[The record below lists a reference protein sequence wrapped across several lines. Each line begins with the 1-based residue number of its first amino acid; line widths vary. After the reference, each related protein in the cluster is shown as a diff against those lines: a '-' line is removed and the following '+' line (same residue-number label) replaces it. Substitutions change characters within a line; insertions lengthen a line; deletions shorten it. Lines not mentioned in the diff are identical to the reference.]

1 MEIIIGVKTAIP
13 IYFSSIAGILIS
25 LWNLKKIQNASKNI
39 EEQIE
44 MSTSSLSSKELKKED
59 SEENKNLLQEKND
72 LNGSKNKFLPKN
84 ELKFF
89 KELGFY
95 FINENRYF
103 FLIFFIFSP
112 LIFAISYF
120 WLHWTFGICFILG
133 YLEFLLT
140 FWLSR
145 KIFIKM
151 MLRMNLRNDN
161 IELKNHNWDI
171 FTKFIIAALLLLN
184 LSTVIFSVFTILNV
198 FNYLF
203 HDINSDLL
211 KDQMKSKIIQP
222 NSKYSQFQIF
232 VICYAFYLVGKN
244 LLLLFNNM
252 WYSYHINRNTLRYL
266 KIYENH
272 ENKLINQSYGFYYN
286 MMSHI
291 HRHNILITEVIVL
304 STICLSEYKTS
315 ITVFF
320 IYLSAVLLFLL
331 ILISIIITLSY
342 HFKHLREFM
351 KMISVLDGAF
361 TYVFIMSFIFLF
373 YRFFIIQEVLVVD
386 RKTFNLASSFQY
398 VYLIMFLIAVLTKF
412 HRYLF
417 VSSYHTKKNKRFM
430 REEMYSYSMNLKLFL
445 KIGFNGIF
453 LYFTF
458 LFFGFLG
465 VIFVFFFLNF
475 ENIFYRMKKLVLT
488 FNMYI
493 KTILLFCGVCR
504 VHHINFNKLLN
515 ITDKSY
521 IFNFFLL
528 LFCIPLYHLAD
539 IKNKSTENFLGLNG
553 DFNTF
558 LSKLLIITV
567 SYLCSNFF
575 LLFYSR
581 ILCIGYKKFIKIN
594 RTNSTQKER
603 IMNLIKERHFFFIIS
618 GLIYLSYI
626 YLFYYYFS
634 HSDVLCVIIG
644 MAILIFQ
651 LIFKNKIRI
660 KKYWESP
667 YQKDY
672 NVENFMAINKELSQS
687 PRYLQSL
694 CELSFANILVE
705 VAKIMLITQFVMH
718 FIKKRY
724 VSFN

>member
-1 MEIIIGVKTAIP
+1 MEIIIGAKTAIP

-44 MSTSSLSSKELKKED
+44 MSTSSLSNKEKIIED
-59 SEENKNLLQEKND
+59 SEEKNTFIKEKSN
-72 LNGSKNKFLPKN
+72 LNQSSNEFLPKN

-120 WLHWTFGICFILG
+120 WLHWTFGICFIIG

-140 FWLSR
+140 FWLTR

-161 IELKNHNWDI
+161 IELKNHNWNI

-198 FNYLF
+198 FNYF
-203 HDINSDLL
+203 FNDINQDLVHSQTP
-211 KDQMKSKIIQP
+211 KTPHFKSK
-222 NSKYSQFQIF
+222 YTQFQIF

-244 LLLLFNNM
+244 LLLLFNNI

-291 HRHNILITEVIVL
+291 HRHNILLTEVIVL

-320 IYLSAVLLFLL
+320 IYLAAVLLFLL
-331 ILISIIITLSY
+331 ILISVIITLSY
-342 HFKHLREFM
+342 NFKHLREFM
-351 KMISVLDGAF
+351 KMISVVDGAF
-361 TYVFIMSFIFLF
+361 SYVFAICFIFLF
-373 YRFFIIQEVLVVD
+373 YRFFIIQDVLVID
-386 RKTFNLASSFQY
+386 RKGFSMESSFSY
-398 VYLIMFLIAVLTKF
+398 VYLIMFLVMVLTKT
-412 HRYLF
+412 HRWIF
-417 VSSYHTKKNKRFM
+417 VSSYHVKKNKKFM
-430 REEMYSYSMNLKLFL
+430 REEMYGFSMNLKLFL
-445 KIGFNGIF
+445 KIGYNGVF
-453 LYFTF
+453 LYFIF

-475 ENIFYRMKKLVLT
+475 QNIFYRMKKLVLT

-539 IKNKSTENFLGLNG
+539 IKNKSKDFFGING
-553 DFNTF
+553 SFNNF

-567 SYLCSNFF
+567 SYVISTFF

-594 RTNSTQKER
+594 KMNSTQKQR

-634 HSDVLCVIIG
+634 HSDILCAIIG
-644 MAILIFQ
+644 MAIKIFQ
-651 LIFKNKIRI
+651 LIYKNKIRI

-672 NVENFMAINKELSQS
+672 NVENFMAINKALSQS

-705 VAKIMLITQFVMH
+705 VAKIMLITQFVLH
-718 FIKKRY
+718 FIKKD
-724 VSFN
+724 NKTIG